1 MACSGIHDLRIMAY
15 HSIRNIHSRRG
26 DTVKEWLTVREA
38 SEIFGLSMR
47 YLHYLARGRP
57 ETNER
62 NAKPPVLRKIKEIAY
77 GQKSMYLLNYH
88 ELKKLIGVRDE
99 THSTNR

>member
-1 MACSGIHDLRIMAY
+1 MR
-15 HSIRNIHSRRG
+15 
-26 DTVKEWLTVREA
+26 EWLTIREA

-57 ETNER
+57 ETDER

-77 GQKSMYLLNYH
+77 GQKSMYLLNYS
-88 ELKKLIGVRDE
+88 ELKKLIGDGDE
-99 THSTNR
+99 IDSTDR

>member
-1 MACSGIHDLRIMAY
+1 MR
-15 HSIRNIHSRRG
+15 
-26 DTVKEWLTVREA
+26 EWLTIREA

-57 ETNER
+57 ETDER

-77 GQKSMYLLNYH
+77 GQKSMYLLNYK
-88 ELKKLIGVRDE
+88 ELTKLIGGRDE
-99 THSTNR
+99 TDSTNR

>member
-1 MACSGIHDLRIMAY
+1 MR
-15 HSIRNIHSRRG
+15 
-26 DTVKEWLTVREA
+26 EWLTIREA

-57 ETNER
+57 ETDER

-77 GQKSMYLLNYH
+77 GQKSMYLLNYS
-88 ELKKLIGVRDE
+88 ELKKLLGDGDE
-99 THSTNR
+99 INSTNR

>member
-1 MACSGIHDLRIMAY
+1 M
-15 HSIRNIHSRRG
+15 
-26 DTVKEWLTVREA
+26 KQWLTVREA

-57 ETNER
+57 ETDER

-77 GQKSMYLLNYH
+77 GQKSMYLLNYN
-88 ELKKLIGVRDE
+88 ELKKLIGEKDE
-99 THSTNR
+99 IDSANR

>member
-1 MACSGIHDLRIMAY
+1 MR
-15 HSIRNIHSRRG
+15 
-26 DTVKEWLTVREA
+26 EWLTIREA

-57 ETNER
+57 ETDER

-77 GQKSMYLLNYH
+77 GQKSMYLLNYK
-88 ELKKLIGVRDE
+88 ELKKLMGGKDE
-99 THSTNR
+99 IDSTNR